1 LLAPS
6 DDENLGYVFGMIDAT
21 LRRVFVVAAHPDDD
35 TIGCGGMLA
44 MACERGAAVRVA
56 YLTDGSRSHPG
67 SRRFSSADVAAMR
80 EIEAADA
87 LAELGI
93 AEAPYFFREPDSA
106 LGSLDAGARTRVVSR
121 LTELLRSFAPE
132 LVLAPWER
140 DPHPDHIAA
149 AAIARLAFETA
160 RVPGSAFA
168 GYDVWLSIRGTVL
181 DAPQPGEAMRST
193 VELSESARI
202 AKRRALF
209 AHRSQTSD
217 LIDDDPAGF
226 RITEELADRWLGP
239 TEHFFFPI
247 RG

>member
-1 LLAPS
+1 MAPAGDVGMS
-6 DDENLGYVFGMIDAT
+6 PYMIDPT
-21 LRRVFVVAAHPDDD
+21 LRRIFVVAAHPDDD
-35 TIGCGGMLA
+35 TIGCGGTLA
-44 MACERGAAVRVA
+44 MASESGACVRVA

-67 SRRFSSADVAAMR
+67 SRRFSASDVAAMR
-80 EIEAADA
+80 EIEAANA

-93 AEAPYFFREPDSA
+93 GEAPYFFRLPDSG
-106 LGSLDAGARTRVVSR
+106 LVSLDTKERSRVVAQLSS
-121 LTELLRSFAPE
+121 LFRSFAPE
-132 LVLAPWER
+132 LILAPWER

-168 GYDVWLSIRGTVL
+168 GYDVWLSIRGESR
-181 DAPQPGEAMRST
+181 DAPQPGEVMRST
-193 VELSESARI
+193 VELSARARV

-217 LIDDDPAGF
+217 LIDDDPGGF
-226 RITEELADRWLGP
+226 RITEELANRWLGP
-239 TEHFFFPI
+239 REHFFFPN

>member
-1 LLAPS
+1 
-6 DDENLGYVFGMIDAT
+6 MIDPT
-21 LRRVFVVAAHPDDD
+21 PRRIFVVAAHPDDD
-35 TIGCGGMLA
+35 TIGCGGTLA

-56 YLTDGSRSHPG
+56 YLTDGSQSHPG
-67 SRRFSSADVAAMR
+67 SRRFSAADVAAMR
-80 EIEAADA
+80 EVEAANA

-93 AEAPYFFREPDSA
+93 AEAPYFFRAPDSA
-106 LGSLDAGARTRVVSR
+106 LGSLDASVRIRVISR
-121 LTELLRSFAPE
+121 LTELLRSFSPE
-132 LVLAPWER
+132 LVLAPWQR

-149 AAIARLAFETA
+149 AAIARLAFEAA

-168 GYDVWLSIRGTVL
+168 AYDVWLSIRGDSC
-181 DAPQPGEAMRST
+181 DAPQPGEAMRSI

-226 RITEELADRWLGP
+226 RITQELAERWLGP